1 MTISWQDNK
10 ILCQSTAGTLKRL
23 QLTEGDPPI
32 LLLLPPQR
40 GQSPPSL
47 HPLLTMKTTNSMTQ
61 VSALLQSSRNKR
73 AEEALDLGHTE
84 DLVLA

>member
-1 MTISWQDNK
+1 
-10 ILCQSTAGTLKRL
+10 
-23 QLTEGDPPI
+23 
-32 LLLLPPQR
+32 
-40 GQSPPSL
+40 
-47 HPLLTMKTTNSMTQ
+47 MKTTNSMTQ